1 MTKTTPSL
9 ADARSAA
16 LTMQDAIGNVVLG
29 QERAIALLVVAVF
42 ARGHVLLEGDVGSGK
57 TTLLRAVAR
66 AVGGP
71 FERVEGAID
80 LAPGDLVYSAYVD
93 EDGRPRV
100 DPGPAL
106 RHGEDLAVFFFNEIN
121 RARPQAHALLL
132 RLMAERRLKA
142 FNRDYAFPF
151 LQVFADRNRVERE
164 ETFEL
169 PAAARD
175 RFFME
180 IGVAAPADVK
190 TRRRLIFDA
199 RFHDV
204 DALIEEVPEGIV
216 DFRGL
221 NAIAA
226 AIQENVRASEAV
238 ENYVA
243 ALAQAVT
250 DPRSAGVEIGGVDM
264 ARLVQGGGSA
274 RGLSYLVRAAR
285 VRAWLAER
293 DFLTPEDIRD
303 LFEPVMAHR
312 IFLDPI
318 YELRREPLVA
328 ELCRRAFEIVP
339 AP

>member
-1 MTKTTPSL
+1 MLNSAPSL
-9 ADARSAA
+9 ADARRSAQA
-16 LTMQDAIGNVVLG
+16 ICDAVGGVVLG
-29 QERAIALLVVAVF
+29 QERAIFLLAISVF

-57 TTLLRAVAR
+57 TTLLRAFAR

-71 FERVEGAID
+71 FERIEGAID
-80 LAPGDLVYSAYVD
+80 LAPGDLLYNAYVD

-100 DPGPAL
+100 EAGPAL
-106 RHGEDLAVFFFNEIN
+106 RRGEDLAIFFFNEIN

-132 RLMAERRLKA
+132 RVMAERKVRA
-142 FNRDYAFPF
+142 FNRDYAFPH

-180 IGVAAPADVK
+180 IAIAAPSDAAI
-190 TRRRLIFDA
+190 RRRLIFDA

-204 DALIEEVPEGIV
+204 DALIEAIPEGIV
-216 DFRGL
+216 DYRSLEG
-221 NAIAA
+221 IAA
-226 AIQENVRASEAV
+226 AIQREVRASDAIEA
-238 ENYVA
+238 YVA
-243 ALAQAVT
+243 SLAQAVV
-250 DPRSAGVEIGGVDM
+250 DPVSLAIAIDGVDM
-264 ARLVQGGGSA
+264 KRLVLGGGSP

-285 VRAWLAER
+285 VRAFLAGR
-293 DFLTPEDIRD
+293 DYLTPEDVRD
-303 LFEPVMAHR
+303 VFAPTMAHR
-312 IFLDPI
+312 IFLDPV

-328 ELCRRAFEIVP
+328 ELCRRAFEVVP